1 MAETV
6 SRTESLCPHCLR
18 RIPAER
24 VPEGDA
30 LYLHRRCPEHGE
42 VEPVL
47 LWRNHTVPYS
57 RWNRPGAAPALP
69 PPDPPGDCPRL
80 CGICAGHR
88 QSTCSAIVEITR
100 RCDLRCPVCFAASG
114 GAAGPDP
121 DLAGLERLLSQTFAR
136 AGNCPLQL
144 SGGEPTLRDDLPLI
158 VRRAHEI
165 GFDHV
170 QVNTNGLRLGRD
182 PEFARALADAGVT
195 DFFLQFDGVGDDVF
209 RRLRGAPLL
218 ASKLQALRR
227 CRELDIGVILVP
239 TLVRGVNDSRIGE
252 LIRFAKEW
260 VPVVKGIHFQPQAWL
275 GRYPD
280 SPRNDDRVLI
290 PDILQA
296 IELQTGGELEVGNF
310 IPPG

>member
-30 LYLHRRCPEHGE
+30 LYLRRRCPEHGE
-42 VEPVL
+42 LEPVL
-47 LWRNHTVPYS
+47 IWRRRPFPYPLWDRDRAGRASPPTD
-57 RWNRPGAAPALP
+57 P
-69 PPDPPGDCPRL
+69 PPDCPRA
-80 CGICAGHR
+80 CGICPGHR
-88 QSTCSAIVEITR
+88 QRTCSAIVEVTR
-100 RCDLRCPVCFAASG
+100 RCDLRCPVCFAA
-114 GAAGPDP
+114 AGPGRDP
-121 DLAGLERLLSQTFAR
+121 DLAALERLLRKTLER
-136 AGNCPLQL
+136 AGPCPLQL
-144 SGGEPTLRDDLPLI
+144 SGGEPTLRDDLPRI
-158 VRRAHEI
+158 VRLAGAL

-182 PEFARALADAGVT
+182 PEFARALGEAGVA
-195 DFFLQFDGVGDDVF
+195 DIFLQFDGVTDDVF

-218 ASKLQALRR
+218 ASKLQALQR

-239 TLVRGVNDSRIGE
+239 TLVRGVNDSQVGA

-275 GRYPD
+275 GRYPE
-280 SPRNDDRVLI
+280 SPRNEDRLLI
-290 PDILQA
+290 PDLLQA
-296 IELQTGGELEVGNF
+296 IERQTGGELEVGNF
-310 IPPG
+310 LPSG